1 MKKMIEFPRVIVRFI
16 AHHWIGVAVV
26 ALLAIFWAVG
36 SPAWA
41 STGPGDL
48 YVTVPAPLPTEPVTL
63 PTPTSTP
70 KNDDDGEE
78 EQPNQPP
85 SAEQPTPPPGEEDK
99 LFGMVIP
106 LALNVRSGPGTSFA
120 VIGKLAIS
128 DTVEIL
134 YRDQGGS
141 WWQICCTKPDERQG
155 WVSAPLIRPDFD
167 PARANELLSVAPD
180 LTATTIPAPTPQA
193 PAQPAAETQANAS
206 APAGT
211 GLTASVNADRLNLRS
226 GSGTDFAIVAKLLRG
241 ESVEVLARNGSGD
254 WWYVC
259 CTAGTTTA
267 GWTSAPYLAPAFDR
281 ASANQL
287 LPIFTVAQ
295 TPVTPTAPITTTA
308 GLTATGAASET
319 GAAGAVVTST
329 VTTADAASASASTS
343 LIVQMQLAPAFAL
356 QGQPLQI
363 VVVVTN
369 TGSVTASN
377 VALRDELA
385 QSLALVDGD
394 AGTAGLFRQET
405 TENGGT
411 VASFTWPQVAPGEQ
425 VTAILTVNLAA
436 DLPDG
441 SVVDNLAAVQADNAG
456 AATTGVSIGMPPT
469 TPPDFR

>member
-1 MKKMIEFPRVIVRFI
+1 MKKMIEVPRVMVRFV
-16 AHHWIGVAVV
+16 AHHWIGVVVV
-26 ALLAIFWAVG
+26 ALMALVWAVG

-70 KNDDDGEE
+70 KNEDDEGP
-78 EQPNQPP
+78 PNQPP
-85 SAEQPTPPPGEEDK
+85 SAEQPTPQAPEEDK
-99 LFGMVIP
+99 LFGMVISQ
-106 LALNVRSGPGTSFA
+106 ALNVRSGPGTSFP
-120 VIGKLAIS
+120 VIGGLAIS

-167 PARANELLSVAPD
+167 PARANELLAVAPE

-193 PAQPAAETQANAS
+193 PAQPAAEEQANAS
-206 APAGT
+206 TPAGT
-211 GLTASVNADRLNLRS
+211 GLTASVNADRLNLRD
-226 GSGTDFAIVAKLLRG
+226 GPGTDFAIVAKLLRG

-259 CTAGTTTA
+259 CAAGTTTA

-295 TPVTPTAPITTTA
+295 TPVTPSAPITTTT
-308 GLTATGAASET
+308 GLTVTSAASET
-319 GAAGAVVTST
+319 VAA
-329 VTTADAASASASTS
+329 ADAASDSASTS
-343 LIVQMQLAPAFAL
+343 LIVQMQLAPTFAI
-356 QGQPLQI
+356 QGQSLQI

-394 AGTAGLFRQET
+394 AGAAGLFSQET

-411 VASFTWPQVAPGEQ
+411 VVSFTWPKVAPGEQ